1 MTDDPQSPATQAD
14 LQQVRAEM
22 HERFTTSDDQ
32 FLRVFEYID
41 RKAEEI
47 MRHFEVV
54 AEQLRHDAMG
64 ANRDDIE
71 GVKDRITRLEQH
83 TGLIAAS

>member
-1 MTDDPQSPATQAD
+1 MTGDPQSPATQAD

-22 HERFTTSDDQ
+22 IRRFTTVDEQ
-32 FLRVFEYID
+32 FQRVFEHID
-41 RKAEEI
+41 RKTEEI
-47 MRHFEVV
+47 MRHFDVV

-71 GVKDRITRLEQH
+71 GVKDRVAQLEQH
-83 TGLIAAS
+83 CGLVAS